1 MKIAVVIPCYEV
13 KSHIIGVI
21 SGIGKEVSGIY
32 VVDDACPESTG
43 KFVAGQIKDKRVK
56 VIFHDENQGVGGAV
70 ITGYR
75 AALADG
81 FEVIVKVDGDG
92 QMFGSDIPM
101 LVRPILLGDADYTK
115 GNRFDSLDIL
125 YHMPKVRILG
135 NAVLSLWSKLSSGY
149 WTVTD
154 PTNGFTAIHRAALE
168 RMALEKLSKRYFFE
182 SDMLFRLNLAGAVV
196 EDVSLPAR
204 YGTEKSNLKIGRVL
218 LEFPL
223 KHLRNQL
230 KRVLYRYYLREWS
243 IASFEL
249 PLSLGLVGF
258 GATFG
263 LFTYAAAS
271 SVGRALTA
279 GQVTISALAIIL
291 GFQLFLSFLSYDIQ
305 SEPKVPR
312 QRR

>member
-13 KSHIIGVI
+13 KSHITGVI

-43 KFVAGQIKDKRVK
+43 KFVSGQIKDKRVK
-56 VIFHDENQGVGGAV
+56 VIVHDENQGVGGAV

-81 FEVIVKVDGDG
+81 YDVIVKVDGDG

-101 LVRPILLGDADYTK
+101 LIRPILLGDADYTK

-154 PTNGFTAIHRAALE
+154 PTNGFTAIDRAALE
-168 RMALEKLSKRYFFE
+168 RIALEKLSKRYFFE

-204 YGTEKSNLKIGRVL
+204 YGTEKSNLKIRRVL

-263 LFTYAAAS
+263 LLTFASAS
-271 SVGRALTA
+271 SVGKALTA
-279 GQVTISALAIIL
+279 GQVTIAALAIIL

-312 QRR
+312 QKR